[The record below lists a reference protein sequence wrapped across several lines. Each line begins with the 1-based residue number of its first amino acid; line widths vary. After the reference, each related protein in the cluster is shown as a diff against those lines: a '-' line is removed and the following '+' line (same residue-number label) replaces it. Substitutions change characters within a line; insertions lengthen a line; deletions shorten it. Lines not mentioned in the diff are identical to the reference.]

1 MQGIIKMEQKYQDFY
16 KKLREQVHEFLE
28 KKHFKHGDLL
38 LLVPDFFHLLVKLS
52 LDPRVPREKKIKL
65 VAAVAY
71 FISPLDFI
79 PEAILGPVGYMDDL
93 AVAAYVLNDF
103 INHGDLDLIYEHWA
117 GESDVLATIQN
128 ILTVADSY
136 LGQGLWNRIK
146 QSIRQ

>member
-1 MQGIIKMEQKYQDFY
+1 MEQKYQDFY